1 MKKKI
6 ELDEKWVQYL
16 TDQPEQGMGYQ
27 RIRLILKDGEI
38 LRDRVVLNSTYLV
51 LKEDEDMKM
60 DDIEDIQIEK
70 I

>member
-16 TDQPEQGMGYQ
+16 SEQPEQGMGYQ
-27 RIRLILKDGEI
+27 RVRLILKDGKI

-60 DDIEDIQIEK
+60 GDIEDIQIER